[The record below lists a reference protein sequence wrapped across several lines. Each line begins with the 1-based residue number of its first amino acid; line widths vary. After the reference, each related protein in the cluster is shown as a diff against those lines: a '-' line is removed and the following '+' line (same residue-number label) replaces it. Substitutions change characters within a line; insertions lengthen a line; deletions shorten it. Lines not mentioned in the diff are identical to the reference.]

1 MKTVNITNLVMKNF
15 GLGLTA
21 VQTNFKI
28 FELGLIAVEI
38 DLALLSAPVYLSPTV
53 GKEIR
58 IFRAYFI
65 VV

>member
-1 MKTVNITNLVMKNF
+1 MKNF